1 MINKYP
7 NLSLTLLL
15 FCILVP
21 PFALRHRYGNGIEPY
36 PAILLPSG
44 ASSINFE
51 KSEISFNK
59 INIFG
64 KDRENQ
70 VWTKIDSENFLA
82 PVPVHYLKAIVN
94 NSFGLNSIEG
104 KTSYFPLGINII
116 NRKITHSEIEDT
128 KRWLSQKLT
137 AYGYASNEMMVSIE
151 QIVFDVE
158 TGKAITS
165 KKTYEEIFRL
175 D

>member
-1 MINKYP
+1 MNNKHP

-21 PFALRHRYGNGIEPY
+21 PFALRHRYGIEPY
-36 PAILLPSG
+36 PAIILPSS
-44 ASSINFE
+44 ASSINLK
-51 KSEISFNK
+51 KSEIIFNK

-64 KDRENQ
+64 KDRENK
-70 VWTKIDSENFLA
+70 VWRKIDSENFLV
-82 PVPVHYLKAIVN
+82 PVPVHYLEAIVK

-104 KTSYFPLGINII
+104 KTSNLPLGINTI
-116 NRKITHSEIEDT
+116 NHKITYSEIKDT
-128 KRWLSQKLT
+128 KQWLSQKLT

-158 TGKAITS
+158 TGEAITS